1 MLKRIMN
8 SEFTIMTEEPPRS
21 NEILESNER
30 MDELIKKL
38 KSIDVDLFEE
48 LDNEIGKSISLNS
61 RYYFNKGFEI
71 GLQLAN
77 EIKDVKV
84 K

>member
-1 MLKRIMN
+1 MN

-71 GLQLAN
+71 GLQLEN

>member
-8 SEFTIMTEEPPRS
+8 SEFTIITEEPPKS
-21 NEILESNER
+21 NEILESDER
-30 MDELIKKL
+30 MNELIKKL
-38 KSIDVDLFEE
+38 KSIDGDLFKN
-48 LDNEIGKSISLNS
+48 LDNEIGANISLHS
-61 RYYFNKGFEI
+61 RYYFNKGFEV